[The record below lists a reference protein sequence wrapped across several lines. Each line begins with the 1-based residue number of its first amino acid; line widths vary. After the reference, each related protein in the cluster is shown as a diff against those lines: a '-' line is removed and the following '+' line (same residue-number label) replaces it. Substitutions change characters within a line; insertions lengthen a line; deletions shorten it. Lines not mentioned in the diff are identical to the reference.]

1 MSLTRSNSINF
12 LLKSNE
18 LPPIFSKKLKQLLA
32 LKHKT
37 SRLNRLKNS
46 VSTMKN
52 EIENKTNNEIECV
65 LNGHANN
72 ENNTIDIDMKTTH
85 SIFLNNAERI
95 KDYIFDFNIY
105 ICKNNNI
112 QGEEIIGKAS
122 ITAEDILNLLNSNS
136 NNKQEVLESTVYIYG
151 TKQVL

>member
-72 ENNTIDIDMKTTH
+72 ENNTIP
-85 SIFLNNAERI
+85 
-95 KDYIFDFNIY
+95 
-105 ICKNNNI
+105 
-112 QGEEIIGKAS
+112 AS
-122 ITAEDILNLLNSNS
+122 EAHNHISFNLLKGSTMKCSNS
-136 NNKQEVLESTVYIYG
+136 NTVCLLV
-151 TKQVL
+151 K